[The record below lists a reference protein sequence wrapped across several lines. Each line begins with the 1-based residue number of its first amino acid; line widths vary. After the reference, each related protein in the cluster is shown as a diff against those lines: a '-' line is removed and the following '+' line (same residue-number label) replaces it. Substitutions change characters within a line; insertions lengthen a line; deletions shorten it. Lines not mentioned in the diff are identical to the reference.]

1 MIEIS
6 FEQQRW
12 LLAGFHG
19 NFMPFELILFHSV
32 FGIIRDGRFELELLS
47 REKFF
52 VLFI

>member
-6 FEQQRW
+6 FKQQRW

-19 NFMPFELILFHSV
+19 NFMPFELILSV